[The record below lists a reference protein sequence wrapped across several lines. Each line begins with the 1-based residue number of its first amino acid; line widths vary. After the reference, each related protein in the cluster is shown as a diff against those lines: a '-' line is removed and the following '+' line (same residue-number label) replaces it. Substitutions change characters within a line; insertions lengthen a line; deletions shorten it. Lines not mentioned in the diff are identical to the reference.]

1 MIDLNQ
7 NECLNILI
15 DNYIGH
21 LGYLANGIP
30 YVIPI
35 SYFYD
40 QESKTIISY
49 AAEGHKISA
58 MRENK
63 NVALNVQEIT
73 SITNWKSV
81 LAHGTFEELN
91 QIDAKQLLHK
101 FSDGIKS
108 VILKKEHKSTEFI
121 SEFSNKL
128 YSRGNPI
135 VFRIHINEI
144 TGKRKEA

>member
-1 MIDLNQ
+1 MIDLSQ

-15 DNYIGH
+15 DNYIGN
-21 LGYLANGIP
+21 LGYLANGTP

-40 QESKTIISY
+40 KESKSIISY
-49 AAEGHKISA
+49 SAEGHKISA

-63 NVALNVQEIT
+63 NIAFNVQEIT

-81 LAHGTFEELN
+81 LAHGTFEELDR
-91 QIDAKQLLHK
+91 IDAKLLLHK
-101 FSDGIKS
+101 FSEGVKT

-135 VFRIHINEI
+135 VFRIHITEI
-144 TGKRKEA
+144 TGKSKEA